1 MSTCTD
7 LLNHLTISLEKE
19 NDPAECSQISIARE
33 KSHLGNN
40 AGMEERFPILK
51 LSLIKLS
58 KPKDYCTRKK
68 NSLPIYQLLLGNTN

>member
-1 MSTCTD
+1 MSMCTD

-19 NDPAECSQISIARE
+19 NDPAECSQISIGRE

-40 AGMEERFPILK
+40 AGMEERFPIL
-51 LSLIKLS
+51 LIKLS